1 MLDRRTVARA
11 FRIAVWRSLTRCCPP
26 AEPAWRTALSFFSR
40 MSRTTASRWFAE
52 RDALTLASVVVPVGL
67 VLGALAPANA
77 ERDSTVEAY
86 AGHALERGR

>member
-1 MLDRRTVARA
+1 MAMGT
-11 FRIAVWRSLTRCCPP
+11 IGMPS
-26 AEPAWRTALSFFSR
+26 RTADS
-40 MSRTTASRWFAE
+40 TQTATSWARSARSSTGAPGGGAPDVFAE
-52 RDALTLASVVVPVGL
+52 RDALMLASVVVPVGL

>member
-1 MLDRRTVARA
+1 MTHESKLKRHGSERRALGYFCRRGDVIGALALLDRRAPGGGA
-11 FRIAVWRSLTRCCPP
+11 P
-26 AEPAWRTALSFFSR
+26 EN
-40 MSRTTASRWFAE
+40 FAE